1 MGRDPEAEGLQA
13 LRRDGGDG
21 DSPLNEQERTV
32 QKLGSSLYVNL
43 TGYVRDTHGISKGD
57 QLRVATYSDGIWIG
71 FDDE

>member
-1 MGRDPEAEGLQA
+1 MGRDPEADGLQA
-13 LRRDGGDG
+13 LRRDGGSG
-21 DSPLNEQERTV
+21 DSPLNEQQRTV

-57 QLRVATYSDGIWIG
+57 KLSVATYSDGIWIG